1 MSLKKSKSNDFNR
14 YSQWKIGY
22 NHRINDFPV
31 QNFYMGYR
39 NDFFSLSLYVNTEEE
54 EEEEEIFD
62 DEIFVC
68 CSPLYSI
75 DK

>member
-1 MSLKKSKSNDFNR
+1 VSDGFLLTDFNSDLSDR
-14 YSQWKIGY
+14 SKIISQKVL
-22 NHRINDFPV
+22 RR
-31 QNFYMGYR
+31 YR
-39 NDFFSLSLYVNTEEE
+39 NDFFSLSLYVNTE

-75 DK
+75 DKYQ